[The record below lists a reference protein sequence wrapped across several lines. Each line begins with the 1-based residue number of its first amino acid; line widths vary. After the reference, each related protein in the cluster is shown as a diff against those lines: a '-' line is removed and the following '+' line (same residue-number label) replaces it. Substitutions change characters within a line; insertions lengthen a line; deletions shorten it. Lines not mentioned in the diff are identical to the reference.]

1 MNELLNEQI
10 ALVLEDLSLISN
22 PYERSMVRVNLIKA
36 LTDLSPVQQTEEIT
50 GKDAI
55 KADYAKAE
63 APAQIADVKEVVE
76 ETVTEEVEGNDE
88 VLEPKEIDLDKSVAA
103 GPIITTIEDEEGNPF
118 EIDVTEVYNK
128 LSNDLSD
135 EDKLELAKNITAYS
149 LAPVYDELTMLPDSN
164 DKMMLAYYLQQL
176 GLDQLNDFVVQLTDG
191 QVNMLHE
198 FVNKDNLE
206 YLVNEIASAMEEE

>member
-63 APAQIADVKEVVE
+63 APAQIAEIVEEEIAE
-76 ETVTEEVEGNDE
+76 ETVTEENDE

>member
-63 APAQIADVKEVVE
+63 APAQIAEVVEEEIAE
-76 ETVTEEVEGNDE
+76 ETVTEENDE

-191 QVNMLHE
+191 QVNILHE

>member
-36 LTDLSPVQQTEEIT
+36 LTDLSPVQPVEEIT

-55 KADYAKAE
+55 KADHAKAT
-63 APAQIADVKEVVE
+63 VVE
-76 ETVTEEVEGNDE
+76 EEPAQEVAEETVAEVEEEVER
-88 VLEPKEIDLDKSVAA
+88 LEPKEIDLDKSVAA
-103 GPIITTIEDEEGNPF
+103 GPIIATMEDEEGNPF

-149 LAPVYDELTMLPDSN
+149 LSPVYDELTMLPDSN

-176 GLDQLNDFVVQLTDG
+176 GLDQLNDFVAQLTDG
-191 QVNMLHE
+191 QVNILHE

-206 YLVNEIASAMEEE
+206 YLVSEIASAMEEE